1 MSSNPN
7 KASALGAIIIM
18 MTACSI
24 IISAQTLAVVNSLT
38 AKPDPKRE
46 IKETASK
53 ERSVPASEGTDSS
66 CGPAGTSAVNSRTEG
81 SDPVRAKADT
91 KVAAG
96 DEGREAIRKAPPA
109 SPQTASSDEWQ
120 FQFSPFFHLASLHGT
135 AGIGNRTTQV
145 DESFSDLFHVLNF
158 AFMGTFEARKGK
170 LVSLTDLEY
179 VNVSDDKAT
188 PGPLF
193 SNVKPSVNTFIF
205 D

>member
-66 CGPAGTSAVNSRTEG
+66 SGPAATSAVNSRTEG

-96 DEGREAIRKAPPA
+96 DERREAIRKVPT

-120 FQFSPFFHLASLHGT
+120 FQFSPFFHLAAHPGT

-145 DESFSDLFHVLNF
+145 GDGFSALFQ
-158 AFMGTFEARKGK
+158 
-170 LVSLTDLEY
+170 
-179 VNVSDDKAT
+179 
-188 PGPLF
+188 
-193 SNVKPSVNTFIF
+193 
-205 D
+205 

>member
-53 ERSVPASEGTDSS
+53 ERSGPASEGTDPSS
-66 CGPAGTSAVNSRTEG
+66 GPAATSAVNSRTER

-96 DEGREAIRKAPPA
+96 DDRREAIRKVPTG
-109 SPQTASSDEWQ
+109 PQTASSDEWQ
-120 FQFSPFFHLASLHGT
+120 FQFSPFFHLAGLHGT

-145 DESFSDLFHVLNF
+145 EESFSDLFHVLNF